1 MKTDKNKDTGWIKL
15 YRSSFENKLYF
26 EEPFTRYQAWIDLLL
41 LANHKDSFFI
51 KRGTM
56 VKVPRGTVG
65 YSMKELAKRWKW
77 SINKVSRFIEILE
90 SDAIGQVKSQ
100 KNNLT
105 TLISI
110 VNYNRYQSIES
121 ADEFANGNQTNSQT
135 ETNKNA
141 KNDKEYKKENNT
153 LPNFEFYNIQNSGLV
168 RRGLTPPPSTPA
180 DVVLP
185 DKKFKPSDFPEGIS
199 DSQVQKVI
207 TGVKIVKGKEISEED
222 VRQLWD
228 LFLTTEL
235 CKKTYA
241 GKDAV
246 FSHFFNYV
254 KKQPFSKNI
263 KSTKKPESNLRPFRG
278 EIRGLKFSE
287 DFTLCEME
295 DGSIVKLTANQKDLA
310 ENKLLS
316 PQNVKK

>member
-1 MKTDKNKDTGWIKL
+1 MKADKNKDTGWIKL

-121 ADEFANGNQTNSQT
+121 ADEFTNGNQTNSQT
-135 ETNKNA
+135 ETNKNV
-141 KNDKEYKKENNT
+141 KNDKEDNKIKNIPHFQHQFN
-153 LPNFEFYNIQNSGLV
+153 NIQNGGLMPPP
-168 RRGLTPPPSTPA
+168 TPPAFS
-180 DVVLP
+180 VP
-185 DKKFKPSDFPEGIS
+185 DKIFTASDFKELPNQNVIS
-199 DSQVQKVI
+199 LKNFLEISKQVLIGEEEIQKLWEVFKVQEL
-207 TGVKIVKGKEISEED
+207 TGVKPYINKED
-222 VRQLWD
+222 VYRHFLNWSKRQSYAK
-228 LFLTTEL
+228 TGRA
-235 CKKTYA
+235 KK
-241 GKDAV
+241 KE
-246 FSHFFNYV
+246 SIL
-254 KKQPFSKNI
+254 KPFV
-263 KSTKKPESNLRPFRG
+263 G
-278 EIRGLKFSE
+278 EIKGLKFSE
-287 DFTLCEME
+287 DFTHCEME
-295 DGSIVKLTANQKDLA
+295 DGTLVKLDANKRDMA
-310 ENKLLS
+310 MSKLLS